1 MKSGDYVL
9 IPYPRS
15 KQYALGKIIGEYE
28 YNENEELCHSRKIE
42 IMEDKIPREIFSQ
55 SLQYSMGAFRTL
67 FKIKNEEEVFET
79 INDWRNKKW

>member
-1 MKSGDYVL
+1 M
-9 IPYPRS
+9 RH
-15 KQYALGKIIGEYE
+15 E